1 MKKKQATRTLFNAG
15 RYLEKQMP
23 TAFYLGDQYALTAAL
38 CILASA
44 YNQVL
49 GGNHV

>member
-1 MKKKQATRTLFNAG
+1 MKKKQATRMLFNAG
-15 RYLEKQMP
+15 RYRETQMA
-23 TAFYLGDQYALTAAL
+23 TAFFIGEQHSLTAAL

>member
-1 MKKKQATRTLFNAG
+1 MIFNAG
-15 RYLEKQMP
+15 RYLEQQIP
-23 TAFYLGDQYALTAAL
+23 TAFYLREQYALTAAL

-49 GGNHV
+49 GGTHV